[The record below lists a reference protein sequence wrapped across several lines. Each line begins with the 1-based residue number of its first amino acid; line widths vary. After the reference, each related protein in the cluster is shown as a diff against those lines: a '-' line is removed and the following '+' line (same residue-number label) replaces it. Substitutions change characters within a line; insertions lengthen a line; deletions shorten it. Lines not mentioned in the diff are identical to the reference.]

1 MTHKHVVSS
10 APQPECWKACSRCCI
25 RRDAKPEQWASQ
37 LMADVR
43 AHYWQSDE
51 PLNKQSLSAC
61 AEVMRAM
68 AEQVEG
74 PKQNKSCFTGP
85 TESCIVFL
93 AVSRDRD
100 H

>member
-1 MTHKHVVSS
+1 MPDDAQARREQRTATGVLESVFKVLH
-10 APQPECWKACSRCCI
+10 P
-25 RRDAKPEQWASQ
+25 RDAKPEQWASQ

-68 AEQVEG
+68 AEQW
-74 PKQNKSCFTGP
+74 KDRNK
-85 TESCIVFL
+85 
-93 AVSRDRD
+93 
-100 H
+100 